1 MQQELL
7 TWIGR
12 FSYPAVY
19 LLLAGTGIG
28 LPISEDV
35 VLLTAGITVATGHA
49 DLALMIPV
57 AFLGVFTGDTLL
69 FRIGARL
76 GPKLFE
82 VKRLKSVLTPERVE
96 AVRGRFQRYG
106 AWTIFAARFLPG
118 VRMPVF
124 LLSGGFG
131 VNQRRFWLADG
142 PAALLFAPTLV
153 YLGATFG
160 EPALPYVRAFGGWAL
175 LGVGTLVLVV
185 FAVRR
190 LRGNPAKA

>member
-7 TWIGR
+7 IWIGR

-35 VLLTAGITVATGHA
+35 VLLTAGVTVATGHA
-49 DLALMIPV
+49 NLALMIPV

-69 FRIGARL
+69 FRIGAKL

-106 AWTIFAARFLPG
+106 AWTVFAARFLPG

-131 VNQRRFWLADG
+131 VTQRRFWLADG
-142 PAALLFAPTLV
+142 PAALIFAPGLV
-153 YLGATFG
+153 WLGATFG
-160 EPALPYVRAFGGWAL
+160 EPALPYVRAFGGYAL
-175 LGVGTLVLVV
+175 AGALSLVLVIYL
-185 FAVRR
+185 VRR
-190 LRGNPAKA
+190 LRGNRAPA

>member
-7 TWIGR
+7 SWIGR
-12 FSYPAVY
+12 FSYPAVF
-19 LLLAGTGIG
+19 LLLSATGIG

-35 VLLTAGITVATGHA
+35 VLLTAGVAVAAGHA
-49 DLALMIPV
+49 KLALMIPI
-57 AFLGVFTGDTLL
+57 ACAGVFTGDTLL

-82 VKRLKSVLTPERVE
+82 VKRLKPVLTPERV
-96 AVRGRFQRYG
+96 ATVRGRFDRYG

-131 VNQRRFWLADG
+131 VTQQRFWLADA
-142 PAALLFAPTLV
+142 PAISLFASALV
-153 YLGATFG
+153 WVGATFG
-160 EPALPYVRAFGGWAL
+160 EPALPYVRSFGGWAL
-175 LGVGTLVLVV
+175 LGVVTLIVLVTV
-185 FAVRR
+185 TRR
-190 LRGNPAKA
+190 LLGNRPAA